1 MGKFE
6 NSIKETLLD
15 ATENVSDTEYMK
27 NRVDAEIKKRSEKP
41 IIRKFSVKKVLAF
54 SMAACL
60 LLGVGV
66 FAFGNIDALVSGFD
80 IKTINSKTT
89 NFAEL
94 PKEEGILGFQVQ
106 AVNQFSNGYTFK
118 QMDVDKTFGMDEDG
132 NILSHYS
139 YYGLTIQ
146 YTKGDDSLYV
156 NVYKPLEKKPITN
169 SKSEKMIG
177 NVNVYYFE
185 NTYKWVPEDYELT
198 EEDKQ
203 NMLKPDY
210 FISEGGDEPVSEE
223 QVKNVCW
230 YKDGV
235 YYSILGYSLPL
246 TNNEMFDMAEEIINS
261 TK

>member
-1 MGKFE
+1 
-6 NSIKETLLD
+6 
-15 ATENVSDTEYMK
+15 MK
-27 NRVDAEIKKRSEKP
+27 
-41 IIRKFSVKKVLAF
+41 SV
-54 SMAACL
+54 
-60 LLGVGV
+60 
-66 FAFGNIDALVSGFD
+66 
-80 IKTINSKTT
+80 T
-89 NFAEL
+89 
-94 PKEEGILGFQVQ
+94 
-106 AVNQFSNGYTFK
+106 
-118 QMDVDKTFGMDEDG
+118 
-132 NILSHYS
+132 
-139 YYGLTIQ
+139 
-146 YTKGDDSLYV
+146 
-156 NVYKPLEKKPITN
+156 PITN